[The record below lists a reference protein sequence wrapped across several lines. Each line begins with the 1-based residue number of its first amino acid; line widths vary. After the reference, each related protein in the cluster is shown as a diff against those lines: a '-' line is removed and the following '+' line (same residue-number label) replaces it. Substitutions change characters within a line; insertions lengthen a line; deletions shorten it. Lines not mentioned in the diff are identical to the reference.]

1 MNFVQTDVTNWTSLV
16 AAFKSAINYSHN
28 SSIDVVVAVAGLFGA
43 PFILPNEEP
52 ASLDGDP
59 PPPPTAGPVFDVN
72 IKGVYY
78 TSKLAQHYFGLNP
91 PRSPETKGKKSL
103 IVMGSLLGYIEMP
116 EVVDY
121 PTSKWA
127 VRGFF
132 REARGPMERSGYRI
146 NLIAPWIMD
155 TPMSKDFCEMF
166 RSHDIAVGNPRDVVT
181 AVIRCATDESISGTY
196 VCLKKMPGHI
206 GTDFITDAKVRRAS
220 AGCWRYGDFRLDG

>member
-1 MNFVQTDVTNWTSLV
+1 MVLQK
-16 AAFKSAINYSHN
+16 AAR
-28 SSIDVVVAVAGLFGA
+28 FGA

-52 ASLDGDP
+52 ASLDRDP

-72 IKGVYY
+72 IKSVYY

-91 PRSPETKGKKSL
+91 TRSPETKEKKSL

-132 REARGPMERSGYRI
+132 REMRGPMERSGYRI

-155 TPMSKDFCEMF
+155 TPMSKEFCEMF
-166 RSHDIAVGNPRDVVT
+166 RAHDIAVGNPRDVVT
-181 AVIRCATDESISGTY
+181 AVIRCATDESISGT
-196 VCLKKMPGHI
+196 
-206 GTDFITDAKVRRAS
+206 S
-220 AGCWRYGDFRLDG
+220 AWKDTC